1 MSKSLKVWLASKKF
15 SMLIAFWIFDFVGAF
30 FLYPKA
36 PDFPALLELF
46 SEAMTNA
53 LWAYGI
59 FAGVEG
65 GLDAIN
71 RYSDRGD
78 KGGGVLP
85 IPPNVNVS

>member
-1 MSKSLKVWLASKKF
+1 MNRNLKVWLASKKF
-15 SMLIAFWIFDFVGAF
+15 SMLIVFWAFDFIGAF
-30 FLYPKA
+30 FLYTKA

-65 GLDAIN
+65 GLDAIH
-71 RYSDRGD
+71 RYSDKRNVD
-78 KGGGVLP
+78 TPIQP